1 MSSMSMKENNVANFN
16 SQSLPEEIANAISH
30 GLGALL
36 AIAGLP
42 VLVVQAALN
51 GDALSVV
58 SASLYGSSMIILYL
72 FSTLYHAI
80 TNRSGKRVLQVFD
93 HCSIFVLILGT
104 YIPVSL
110 GLIRGWLGWLLF
122 GINAA
127 VALVGIVLNAVSVK
141 KFHKFSLVLYLL
153 SGWSVVIAF
162 PTLLKVL
169 PLPGFALA
177 LAGGLLY
184 TVGVYFYRR
193 EDVRFAH
200 LVWHLFVLAGSVCFY
215 FMVLL
220 YCLGLP
226 A

>member
-1 MSSMSMKENNVANFN
+1 MKANNVENFN
-16 SQSLPEEIANAISH
+16 SQTLKEEIANAISH

-42 VLVVQAALN
+42 VLVVVAAMQ
-51 GDALSVV
+51 GDAMSVV
-58 SASLYGSSMIILYL
+58 CASLYGSSMIILYL

-93 HCSIFVLILGT
+93 HCSIFILILGT

-110 GLIRGWLGWLLF
+110 GLIRGWLGWVLF

-127 VALVGIVLNAVSVK
+127 VALVGIVLNAVSVR
-141 KFHKFSLVLYLL
+141 KFHRFSLVLYLL

-162 PTLLKVL
+162 PSLLKVL
-169 PLPGFALA
+169 PMPGFVLA
-177 LAGGLLY
+177 LTGGLLY
-184 TVGVYFYRR
+184 TIGVYFYRR
-193 EDVRFAH
+193 EDKRYFH
-200 LVWHLFVLAGSVCFY
+200 LIWHLFVLGGSMCFY

-220 YCLGLP
+220 YCLAVP
-226 A
+226 V

>member
-1 MSSMSMKENNVANFN
+1 MSIKANDIDNFN
-16 SQSLPEEIANAISH
+16 TQSLTEEIANAISH

-42 VLVVQAALN
+42 VLVVQAAMH
-51 GDALSVV
+51 GDAMSVV
-58 SASLYGSSMIILYL
+58 CASLYGSAMIILYL

-93 HCSIFVLILGT
+93 HCSIFLLILGT

-110 GLIRGWLGWLLF
+110 GLIRGWLGWVLF

-127 VALVGIVLNAVSVK
+127 VALVGIVLNAVSVR

-162 PTLLKVL
+162 PALFKVL
-169 PLPGFALA
+169 PMSGFVLA

-193 EDVRFAH
+193 EDMRFAH
-200 LVWHLFVLAGSVCFY
+200 LIWHLFVLAGSICFY

-220 YCLGLP
+220 YCLGVP
-226 A
+226 M

>member
-1 MSSMSMKENNVANFN
+1 MSIKANDIDNFN
-16 SQSLPEEIANAISH
+16 SQSLTEEIANAISH

-42 VLVVQAALN
+42 VLVVRAALH
-51 GDALSVV
+51 GDAMSVV

-93 HCSIFVLILGT
+93 HCSIFILILGT

-110 GLIRGWLGWLLF
+110 GLIRGWLGWVLF

-127 VALVGIVLNAVSVK
+127 VALVGIVLNAVSVR
-141 KFHKFSLVLYLL
+141 KFHKFSLLLYLL

-162 PTLLKVL
+162 PSLFKVL
-169 PLPGFALA
+169 PMSGFALA
-177 LAGGLLY
+177 LVGGLLY

-193 EDVRFAH
+193 EDMRFAH
-200 LVWHLFVLAGSVCFY
+200 FIWHLFVLAGSVCFY

-220 YCLGLP
+220 YCLDSP
-226 A
+226 M